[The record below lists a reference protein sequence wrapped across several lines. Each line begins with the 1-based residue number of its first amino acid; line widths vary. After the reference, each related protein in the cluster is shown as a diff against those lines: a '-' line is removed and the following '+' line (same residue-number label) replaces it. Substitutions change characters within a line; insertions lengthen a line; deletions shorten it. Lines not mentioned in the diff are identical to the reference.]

1 MTSPETNQD
10 CNPQPKE
17 TGVQAICLKD
27 GELNK
32 CNNAWRPRM
41 KRSSPAKDPEM
52 LQTEG
57 LLRNMRAILNKLTPE
72 RFNRLVEQVLE
83 LNIDS
88 EERLNGVVDLVFEKA
103 IDEPSFSVMYGQL
116 CHRLAHLKV
125 QMAEKAGSPV
135 TFRRLLLNRC
145 QKEFDVERSD
155 DVVVQRKQAKLDSSS
170 STTEREQLQEELE
183 DVKNKARRRS
193 VGLVKLIGELFK
205 LKMLTAAIIFSC
217 IFQLLKKQ
225 DEVSLQQL
233 CTLLTTV
240 GKELNTNG
248 AKPKMDQM
256 FNQITKLIEE
266 CQTSTQIRFM
276 LQDVVA
282 LKEKN
287 WVPRKADQGPKTI
300 LQVHK
305 EAEMEQQEEQL
316 KIMKQLFSN
325 NDWRQAGTSVTS
337 QDRHEE
343 TSSTAPTRLFIP
355 RETPRISKWPQLD
368 EEIQLRPQGLASW
381 AQGCRGWTPA
391 ANSETRVSKTACPKP
406 NSVLQS
412 APLSRLSTP
421 PTRPRHVSAGKNTD
435 MKQRHSETSEIERNW
450 VEPMKAVEPVEPL
463 KPVEQVEQ
471 VGPMETVQPVQQ
483 VEQVKQV
490 EPVEPIQPVEQVEQV
505 EQVEP
510 LEPVQ
515 PVELVEQVEQ
525 VELLEP
531 VQPVELV
538 EQVEQV
544 EPLEP
549 VQPVEQV
556 KLAEPLKPVQP
567 VELVEPQV
575 EQVEQVELVEPVAP
589 VEPVQPV
596 EQVEQVELVEPVA
609 PVEPVQPVEQVEQVE
624 PVEPVHQVEQQVEQ
638 VEQVEP
644 LEPVQQVEQV
654 ELVEPPKPVQPVEQ
668 VERVELVEPVEPVQS
683 VEQVEPVQPMAPV
696 ELVEAAEPLEPV
708 CFSLFQATVEECQ
721 LNSSSF
727 MGAVVKAVHQPAVND
742 IEASCLVDTVVLK
755 KSLPLLRK
763 YLESDDER
771 QLQALYALQA
781 LNESLGHPRNFLR
794 MLFDFFYDWRLI
806 SAATFCKW
814 QMSRDD
820 AEQKGKAK
828 AIESTMPFFTF
839 LRVCEGL

>member
-1 MTSPETNQD
+1 MNNSYLPNMTSPETNQD
-10 CNPQPKE
+10 CNPQVRQEHSPKE

-205 LKMLTAAIIFSC
+205 LKMLTA
-217 IFQLLKKQ
+217 
-225 DEVSLQQL
+225 VSLQQL

-337 QDRHEE
+337 QDRKEE
-343 TSSTAPTRLFIP
+343 ESQETETKRGQRKSTHG
-355 RETPRISKWPQLD
+355 EK
-368 EEIQLRPQGLASW
+368 
-381 AQGCRGWTPA
+381 
-391 ANSETRVSKTACPKP
+391 
-406 NSVLQS
+406 
-412 APLSRLSTP
+412 
-421 PTRPRHVSAGKNTD
+421 
-435 MKQRHSETSEIERNW
+435 
-450 VEPMKAVEPVEPL
+450 
-463 KPVEQVEQ
+463 
-471 VGPMETVQPVQQ
+471 
-483 VEQVKQV
+483 
-490 EPVEPIQPVEQVEQV
+490 
-505 EQVEP
+505 
-510 LEPVQ
+510 
-515 PVELVEQVEQ
+515 
-525 VELLEP
+525 
-531 VQPVELV
+531 
-538 EQVEQV
+538 
-544 EPLEP
+544 
-549 VQPVEQV
+549 
-556 KLAEPLKPVQP
+556 
-567 VELVEPQV
+567 
-575 EQVEQVELVEPVAP
+575 
-589 VEPVQPV
+589 
-596 EQVEQVELVEPVA
+596 
-609 PVEPVQPVEQVEQVE
+609 
-624 PVEPVHQVEQQVEQ
+624 
-638 VEQVEP
+638 
-644 LEPVQQVEQV
+644 
-654 ELVEPPKPVQPVEQ
+654 
-668 VERVELVEPVEPVQS
+668 
-683 VEQVEPVQPMAPV
+683 
-696 ELVEAAEPLEPV
+696 
-708 CFSLFQATVEECQ
+708 
-721 LNSSSF
+721 
-727 MGAVVKAVHQPAVND
+727 
-742 IEASCLVDTVVLK
+742 
-755 KSLPLLRK
+755 
-763 YLESDDER
+763 
-771 QLQALYALQA
+771 
-781 LNESLGHPRNFLR
+781 
-794 MLFDFFYDWRLI
+794 
-806 SAATFCKW
+806 
-814 QMSRDD
+814 
-820 AEQKGKAK
+820 
-828 AIESTMPFFTF
+828 
-839 LRVCEGL
+839 

>member
-1 MTSPETNQD
+1 MASPETNQD

-57 LLRNMRAILNKLTPE
+57 LLRNTRAFLNKLTPE
-72 RFNRLVEQVLE
+72 RFDRLVEQVLE
-83 LNIDS
+83 LSIDS

-103 IDEPSFSVMYGQL
+103 IDEPSFSKMYGQL

-125 QMAEKAGSPV
+125 QMAEKAPAPSSTV

-183 DVKNKARRRS
+183 DLKNKARRRS

-217 IFQLLKKQ
+217 TFQLLKKQ

-266 CQTSTQIRFM
+266 RQTSTQIRFM

-325 NDWRQAGTSVTS
+325 DDWRQAGTSVAS
-337 QDRHEE
+337 QYQNEE
-343 TSSTAPTRLFIP
+343 TSSTASTRLFIP
-355 RETPRISKWPQLD
+355 RETPRISKRPQSD
-368 EEIQLRPQGLASW
+368 EEIQLRPQSLALW
-381 AQGCRGWTPA
+381 ARGCRGWTPA

-406 NSVLQS
+406 DSVLQS
-412 APLSRLSTP
+412 APLSQLSTP
-421 PTRPRHVSAGKNTD
+421 PTRPRHVSAGKKTD
-435 MKQRHSETSEIERNW
+435 MKHRHSETSEMERNW
-450 VEPMKAVEPVEPL
+450 VEPMKVVEPVEPL

-471 VGPMETVQPVQQ
+471 VGPIETVQPVQQ

-490 EPVEPIQPVEQVEQV
+490 ELVEPIQPVELVEQVEQV

-515 PVELVEQVEQ
+515 PVELVEPVQPVAL
-525 VELLEP
+525 VEP
-531 VQPVELV
+531 VEPIQPVELV

-549 VQPVEQV
+549 VQP
-556 KLAEPLKPVQP
+556 
-567 VELVEPQV
+567 
-575 EQVEQVELVEPVAP
+575 
-589 VEPVQPV
+589 
-596 EQVEQVELVEPVA
+596 
-609 PVEPVQPVEQVEQVE
+609 
-624 PVEPVHQVEQQVEQ
+624 
-638 VEQVEP
+638 
-644 LEPVQQVEQV
+644 LE
-654 ELVEPPKPVQPVEQ
+654 
-668 VERVELVEPVEPVQS
+668 
-683 VEQVEPVQPMAPV
+683 
-696 ELVEAAEPLEPV
+696 
-708 CFSLFQATVEECQ
+708 QATVEECQ

-742 IEASCLVDTVVLK
+742 IEARCLVDTVILK

-806 SAATFCKW
+806 SAATFRKW